1 MEKTHWKKI
10 VSDPNFLGEADFQ
23 DGEEKVLTID
33 YVNARETV
41 TTAEGKSQKA
51 VLHFKE
57 RGVKSMILNVAK
69 SKAIAKVANSKYI
82 EDWHGVR
89 IQLYID
95 DNVEAFGDVVSA
107 VRVRP
112 YPPRI
117 KPTESLICAD
127 CNQTIEGDGK
137 YTASQIAI
145 LAQRKHGVILCVQC
159 AKKRAATKEA
169 EAKAASNATKE
180 AEVKV
185 TPSAEVVE

>member
-95 DNVEAFGDVVSA
+95 DNVKAFGDVVSA

-117 KPTESLICAD
+117 NPIEKLVCAD
-127 CNQTIEGDGK
+127 CGETIKGNDK

-169 EAKAASNATKE
+169 EVKAASNATKE

-185 TPSAEVVE
+185 TPSAEVAE